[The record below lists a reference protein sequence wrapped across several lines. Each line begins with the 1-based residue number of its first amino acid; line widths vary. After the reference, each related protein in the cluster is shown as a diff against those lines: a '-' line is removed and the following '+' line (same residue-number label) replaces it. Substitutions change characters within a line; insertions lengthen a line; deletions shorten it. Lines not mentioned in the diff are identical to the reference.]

1 MLTADQRA
9 NSFYQ
14 NVHADMCPFNTIQLV
29 SGYKISNRLDQH
41 LPRFSMNRIL
51 SNEILRLELHKARVY
66 LLFKTYNTLSIGSS
80 LNFNRF
86 DIPGNFIVHLV
97 KSSHDSQEVSP
108 LDLRHIVNLLRYL
121 SFFKFIYHGG
131 SN

>member
-9 NSFYQ
+9 IAFYQ
-14 NVHADMCPFNTIQLV
+14 NINTNVCPFNTIQLV

-41 LPRFSMNRIL
+41 LPWFSINRML

-66 LLFKTYNTLSIGSS
+66 LLFKTYNTLSIRLS

-86 DIPGNFIVHLV
+86 DIPGNFIVHFV
-97 KSSHDSQEVSP
+97 KSKHDSQEVSP
-108 LDLRHIVNLLRYL
+108 LDLRCIVNFSRYS
-121 SFFKFIYHGG
+121 SFPKFIYHGG
-131 SN
+131 FN